1 MSNNQYF
8 TDDNQYREF
17 LDKIEVLNHDEEFE
31 KIIDIIIENDFKI
44 EYMNTIRF

>member
-31 KIIDIIIENDFKI
+31 KIIDIIIEIPENDSMQSSVLF
-44 EYMNTIRF
+44 